1 MSTTSDDQP
10 CGAEGRARESVEHLQ
25 AAARELIAAARAALD
40 VAEDVVNDPERAASL
55 VGALA
60 HAGDVARRLAGTGAG
75 GGAGPAR
82 GADGRGGGDRGDAEP
97 RVERISV
104 T

>member
-10 CGAEGRARESVEHLQ
+10 AVAEDRARQGVEHLQ
-25 AAARELIAAARAALD
+25 AAARELIEAARAALD
-40 VAEDVVNDPERAASL
+40 VAEDLVNDPERAAAL
-55 VGALA
+55 VGSLA
-60 HAGDVARRLAGTGAG
+60 DAGDIARRVVRAG
-75 GGAGPAR
+75 GRAT
-82 GADGRGGGDRGDAEP
+82 ADGPDGEP